1 MHFLF
6 AILFTALCA
15 QGSAGVEGAPTD
27 SLDATRAP
35 EPSDSSV
42 VDLSGNELPAL
53 PQSKAPTHLLA
64 KPWYQ
69 NVELSGF
76 AAFWLADSGADGTR
90 PEAGFVIKESSLFL
104 EADAWQDLAL
114 FFEIQTTGLQR
125 DHSTSLRTGE
135 VYAHFRNALKK
146 WGDGLLGIKV
156 GRTDIPFGEEYLW
169 QDAPDNPL
177 ISNSAAYPWL
187 WDEGIVFY
195 GSARGLDWVLAVMD
209 GTISRSQEDDAAKAV
224 IGKISVRPWQPLHL
238 SVSLLR
244 NGASQRAALLLGGT
258 PLQPVD
264 GSPNA
269 RVGAMLYQFDA
280 QWTPGPQTRFDLS
293 FGRAAVDDAADAFDR
308 DLTWFM
314 LQGRRTVAHR
324 FHIAAR
330 YSEIGTYDD
339 EAGYKIDGEF
349 LAGGGAF
356 AFDVQRLRRI
366 SLGLGWQINPHSG
379 LKLEAGRDTFELI
392 APSPFDAS
400 GDERNHLVAELHVS
414 F

>member
-15 QGSAGVEGAPTD
+15 RESAGVEGAPIN
-27 SLDATRAP
+27 SLDALQTT

-42 VDLSGNELPAL
+42 VDLSGDELPAL
-53 PQSKAPTHLLA
+53 PPTKAPTHLLA

-69 NVELSGF
+69 NLELSGF

-90 PEAGFVIKESSLFL
+90 PEAGFVVKESSLFL

-114 FFEIQTTGLQR
+114 FFEVQTTGLQR
-125 DHSTSLRTGE
+125 DHNTSLRTGE
-135 VYAHFRNALKK
+135 IYAHFRNALKK

-187 WDEGIVFY
+187 WDEGILFY

-209 GTISRSQEDDAAKAV
+209 GTISRSQEDNDAKAV
-224 IGKISVRPWQPLHL
+224 VGKISAAPWQPLHL
-238 SVSLLR
+238 SISLMR

-264 GSPNA
+264 GSPSLYIDA
-269 RVGAMLYQFDA
+269 TLYQLDV
-280 QWTPGPQTRFDLS
+280 QWTPGSQTRFDLS
-293 FGRAAVDDAADAFDR
+293 FGRANIQDAAATFDR
-308 DLTWFM
+308 NLRWFM
-314 LQGRRTVAHR
+314 LQGRRTLTSRLHT
-324 FHIAAR
+324 AAR
-330 YSEIGTYDD
+330 YSEIGTYDSD
-339 EAGYKIDGEF
+339 AGYKIDGEF
-349 LAGGGAF
+349 LAGGSAF
-356 AFDVQRLRRI
+356 ASDVKHLRRMAV
-366 SLGLGWQINPHSG
+366 GLGWQINPHSG
-379 LKLEAGRDTFELI
+379 LKLELGRDAFALI
-392 APSPFDAS
+392 DSSPFTAS
-400 GDERNHLVAELHVS
+400 DDERDHFVIELHVS